1 MGSGE
6 VMKEG
11 VLEKRSEGLLQLWKK
26 KHCVLTGEGL
36 LLLRPK
42 QYLQQPGHQEPQPGH
57 REPQPGHREPQPG
70 HREPQPGHREPCSGG
85 KELRFGDMKTVD
97 GVERKGKYMYF
108 TVVMA
113 DKRELDFRCPQ
124 DAGWNALITLGMVQ
138 YQNRR
143 AMEAVHSSRQKLA
156 QRGIGTGIHNPA

>member
-1 MGSGE
+1 MLEGSGE

-42 QYLQQPGHQEPQPGH
+42 QYLQQPGRQEPQPGAKSS
-57 REPQPGHREPQPG
+57 
-70 HREPQPGHREPCSGG
+70 CSGG

-97 GVERKGKYMYF
+97 CVERKGKYMYF

-138 YQNRR
+138 YKNRR
-143 AMEAVHSSRQKLA
+143 AMEAVHSSRQKKRQVVQDCCEAAAWEKENKASVTSQEPLS
-156 QRGIGTGIHNPA
+156 

>member
-1 MGSGE
+1 MLEGSVE

-42 QYLQQPGHQEPQPGH
+42 QYREEQERH
-57 REPQPGHREPQPG
+57 RERLT
-70 HREPQPGHREPCSGG
+70 RANSSNGG
-85 KELRFGDMKTVD
+85 KELGFGDMKTVD
-97 GVERKGKYMYF
+97 CVERKGKYVYF
-108 TVVMA
+108 TVVMV

-124 DAGWNALITLGMVQ
+124 DTGWNALITLGMVQ
-138 YQNRR
+138 YKNRR
-143 AMEAVHSSRQKLA
+143 AMEAVQCSRQKLA
-156 QRGIGTGIHNPA
+156 QRGIGTGTNIHNTA

>member
-1 MGSGE
+1 MLEQGSGE

-26 KHCVLTGEGL
+26 KHCVLTEEGL

-42 QYLQQPGHQEPQPGH
+42 QYLDLSQTQHCGQPGANSSLGYS
-57 REPQPGHREPQPG
+57 
-70 HREPQPGHREPCSGG
+70 SGG

-97 GVERKGKYMYF
+97 CVERKGKHVYF
-108 TVVMA
+108 TVVMT

-156 QRGIGTGIHNPA
+156 QRGIGTGIHNTA

>member
-1 MGSGE
+1 MVRMLEGSRE

-26 KHCVLTGEGL
+26 KHCVLTEEGL

-42 QYLQQPGHQEPQPGH
+42 QHLDLSHHHQQESQ
-57 REPQPGHREPQPG
+57 
-70 HREPQPGHREPCSGG
+70 SGANNSSAG

-97 GVERKGKYMYF
+97 CVERKGKYVYF

-138 YQNRR
+138 YKNRL
-143 AMEAVHSSRQKLA
+143 AIEAVRSSRQKLA
-156 QRGIGTGIHNPA
+156 QRGIGTGIHNTA

>member
-1 MGSGE
+1 MVRMLEGSGE

-36 LLLRPK
+36 ILLRPK
-42 QYLQQPGHQEPQPGH
+42 QYLEQYLHQDTPPGAKHS
-57 REPQPGHREPQPG
+57 
-70 HREPQPGHREPCSGG
+70 CSG
-85 KELRFGDMKTVD
+85 KELHFGDMKTVD
-97 GVERKGKYMYF
+97 SVERKGKHMYF

-138 YQNRR
+138 YKNRR
-143 AMEAVHSSRQKLA
+143 AMEAVQSSRQKLA
-156 QRGIGTGIHNPA
+156 QRGIGTGFHHTGIHNTA